1 MPVKIHGKDY
11 RTVAERVELF
21 HQDNKDVEKSIT
33 TEILHNDESTVMMKT
48 TVTVNGSTYTG
59 HAVEVYNSSMINKT
73 SALENC
79 ETSAIG
85 RALASAGLGGTEFA
99 SADEVTNAISQQNK
113 PAANN
118 GASTHHNNRIIA
130 QVNNNSFTNTSNET
144 NTADEIDWEKG
155 RENSVPFGKH
165 KGEKWKDLP
174 LDYLKWMA
182 EKSDNAQWKSMANA
196 EVMVRITKGA
206 TEQMKE
212 NEKQMNPVLEESTE
226 TKQESMSLVDED
238 DDDLPF

>member
-21 HQDNKDVEKSIT
+21 HQNHKQSEKSIT

-48 TVTVNGSTYTG
+48 TVTVGESTYTG

-99 SADEVTNAISQQNK
+99 SADEVTNAIAQQNK

-118 GASTHHNNRIIA
+118 GASNGVSQAKNQDILFEE
-130 QVNNNSFTNTSNET
+130 SKEGEPFDW
-144 NTADEIDWEKG
+144 DEG
-155 RENSVPFGKH
+155 REQAIRFGKH
-165 KGEKWKDLP
+165 RGMKWKEVP
-174 LDYLKWMA
+174 LDYLQWLA
-182 EKSDNAQWKSMANA
+182 EGSDNEQWKMMANA
-196 EVMVRITKGA
+196 EIISRVTDGA
-206 TEQMKE
+206 ESNGEPKKETEKVV
-212 NEKQMNPVLEESTE
+212 EK
-226 TKQESMSLVDED
+226 KQESMALATED

>member
-21 HQDNKDVEKSIT
+21 HQNHKQSEKSIT

-48 TVTVNGSTYTG
+48 TVTVGESTYTG

-99 SADEVTNAISQQNK
+99 SADEVTNAIAQQNK

-118 GASTHHNNRIIA
+118 GASKEVPKVRNQDILFEE
-130 QVNNNSFTNTSNET
+130 SKEGEPF
-144 NTADEIDWEKG
+144 DWDDG
-155 RENSVPFGKH
+155 REQAIRFGKH
-165 KGEKWKDLP
+165 KGMKWREVP
-174 LDYLKWMA
+174 LDYLQWLA
-182 EKSDNAQWKSMANA
+182 EGSDNEQWKMMANA
-196 EVMVRITKGA
+196 EILARVTDGVQSNGEPK
-206 TEQMKE
+206 KE
-212 NEKQMNPVLEESTE
+212 TGKVVEK
-226 TKQESMSLVDED
+226 KQESMALATED

>member
-21 HQDNKDVEKSIT
+21 HKNHKNAEKSIT

-48 TVTVNGSTYTG
+48 TVTVGDSTYTG

-99 SADEVTNAISQQNK
+99 SADEVTNAIAQQNK

-118 GASTHHNNRIIA
+118 GASNGVLKVRNQNILTEENSANTPTDWNN
-130 QVNNNSFTNTSNET
+130 
-144 NTADEIDWEKG
+144 G
-155 RENSVPFGKH
+155 RESAINFGKH
-165 KGEKWKDLP
+165 KGKKWKEVP
-174 LDYLKWMA
+174 RDYLIWLA
-182 EKSDNAQWKSMANA
+182 EGSDNEQWKAMANA
-196 EVMVRITKGA
+196 EILLRVTEGA
-206 TEQMKE
+206 EKSKESNKETEK
-212 NEKQMNPVLEESTE
+212 NADVSAGWVVEE
-226 TKQESMSLVDED
+226 KQESMALATED
-238 DDDLPF
+238 DGDLPF

>member
-21 HQDNKDVEKSIT
+21 HQNHKNAEKSIT

-48 TVTVNGSTYTG
+48 TVTVGDSTYTG

-99 SADEVTNAISQQNK
+99 SADEVTNAIAQQNK

-118 GASTHHNNRIIA
+118 GASNGVPQAKNQDILLEE
-130 QVNNNSFTNTSNET
+130 SKEGEPFDW
-144 NTADEIDWEKG
+144 DEG
-155 RENSVPFGKH
+155 REQAIRFGKH
-165 KGEKWKDLP
+165 RGMKWKEVP
-174 LDYLKWMA
+174 LDYLQWLA
-182 EKSDNAQWKSMANA
+182 EGSDNEQWKMMANA
-196 EVMVRITKGA
+196 EIISRVTDGVESNGEPKKE
-206 TEQMKE
+206 TEKVV
-212 NEKQMNPVLEESTE
+212 EK
-226 TKQESMSLVDED
+226 KQESMALATED

>member
-1 MPVKIHGKDY
+1 MPVKIKGKDY

-21 HQDNKDVEKSIT
+21 HQNHKNAEKSIT

-48 TVTVNGSTYTG
+48 TVTVGDSTYTG

-99 SADEVTNAISQQNK
+99 SADEVTNAIAQQNK

-118 GASTHHNNRIIA
+118 GASNGVPKVRNQNILTEENSANTPTDWNN
-130 QVNNNSFTNTSNET
+130 
-144 NTADEIDWEKG
+144 G
-155 RENSVPFGKH
+155 RESAINFGKH
-165 KGEKWKDLP
+165 KGKKWKEVP
-174 LDYLKWMA
+174 RDYLIWLA
-182 EKSDNAQWKSMANA
+182 EGSDNEQWKAMANA
-196 EVMVRITKGA
+196 EILLRVTEGA
-206 TEQMKE
+206 EKSKESKKETEK
-212 NEKQMNPVLEESTE
+212 NADVSAGWIVEE
-226 TKQESMSLVDED
+226 KQESMALATED

>member
-118 GASTHHNNRIIA
+118 GASTNGTA
-130 QVNNNSFTNTSNET
+130 QET
-144 NTADEIDWEKG
+144 NTDDEIDWEKG

-174 LDYLKWMA
+174 LDYLKWIA

-212 NEKQMNPVLEESTE
+212 NEKQMNPALEESTE

>member
-21 HQDNKDVEKSIT
+21 HQNHKQSEKSIT

-48 TVTVNGSTYTG
+48 TVTVGESTYTG

-99 SADEVTNAISQQNK
+99 SADEVTNAIAQQNK

-118 GASTHHNNRIIA
+118 GASKEVPKVRNQNILTEE
-130 QVNNNSFTNTSNET
+130 SNASEP
-144 NTADEIDWEKG
+144 ADWNKG
-155 RENSVPFGKH
+155 RESAINFGKH
-165 KGEKWKDLP
+165 KGKKWKEVP
-174 LDYLKWMA
+174 RDYLIWLA
-182 EKSDNAQWKSMANA
+182 EGSDNEQWKMMANA
-196 EVMVRITKGA
+196 EILLRVTEGA
-206 TEQMKE
+206 ENNVEAKKETEK
-212 NEKQMNPVLEESTE
+212 VAEE
-226 TKQESMSLVDED
+226 KQESMALATED

>member
-21 HQDNKDVEKSIT
+21 HQNHKNAEKSIT

-48 TVTVNGSTYTG
+48 TVTVGDSTYTG

-99 SADEVTNAISQQNK
+99 SADEVTNAIAQQNK

-118 GASTHHNNRIIA
+118 GASNGVSQAKNQDILFEE
-130 QVNNNSFTNTSNET
+130 SKKEEPF
-144 NTADEIDWEKG
+144 DWDDG
-155 RENSVPFGKH
+155 REQAIRFGKH
-165 KGEKWKDLP
+165 KGMKWKEVP
-174 LDYLKWMA
+174 LDYLQWLA
-182 EKSDNAQWKSMANA
+182 EGSDNEQWKMMANA
-196 EVMVRITKGA
+196 EIIARVTDGVEGNGKTKKE
-206 TEQMKE
+206 TEKVV
-212 NEKQMNPVLEESTE
+212 EK
-226 TKQESMSLVDED
+226 KQESMALATED

>member
-21 HQDNKDVEKSIT
+21 HQNHKNAEKSIT

-48 TVTVNGSTYTG
+48 TVTVGDSTYTG

-99 SADEVTNAISQQNK
+99 SADEVTNAIAQQNK

-118 GASTHHNNRIIA
+118 GASNGVPKVKNQDILFEE
-130 QVNNNSFTNTSNET
+130 SKEGEPF
-144 NTADEIDWEKG
+144 DWDDG
-155 RENSVPFGKH
+155 REQAIRFGKH
-165 KGEKWKDLP
+165 KGMKWKEVP
-174 LDYLKWMA
+174 LDYLQWLA
-182 EKSDNAQWKSMANA
+182 EGSDNEQWKMMANA
-196 EVMVRITKGA
+196 EIIARVTDGVEGNGETKKE
-206 TEQMKE
+206 TEKVV
-212 NEKQMNPVLEESTE
+212 EK
-226 TKQESMSLVDED
+226 KQESMALATED

>member
-1 MPVKIHGKDY
+1 MPVKIHGRDY

-118 GASTHHNNRIIA
+118 GASTNGTA
-130 QVNNNSFTNTSNET
+130 QET
-144 NTADEIDWEKG
+144 NTDDEIDWEKG

-212 NEKQMNPVLEESTE
+212 NEKQMNPALEESTE

>member
-21 HQDNKDVEKSIT
+21 HQNHKQSEKSIT

-48 TVTVNGSTYTG
+48 TVTVGESTYTG

-99 SADEVTNAISQQNK
+99 SANELQGAIEKQKNLPKENK

-118 GASTHHNNRIIA
+118 GASNGVPKVRNQNILTEE
-130 QVNNNSFTNTSNET
+130 SNASEPT
-144 NTADEIDWEKG
+144 DWNKG
-155 RENSVPFGKH
+155 RESAINFGKH
-165 KGEKWKDLP
+165 KGKKWKEVP
-174 LDYLKWMA
+174 RDYLIWLA
-182 EKSDNAQWKSMANA
+182 EGSDNEQWKMMANA
-196 EVMVRITKGA
+196 EILLRVTEGA
-206 TEQMKE
+206 ENNVEAKKETEK
-212 NEKQMNPVLEESTE
+212 VAEE
-226 TKQESMSLVDED
+226 KQESMALATED

>member
-21 HQDNKDVEKSIT
+21 HQNHKQSEKSIT

-48 TVTVNGSTYTG
+48 TVTVGESTYTG

-99 SADEVTNAISQQNK
+99 SADEVTNAIAQQNK

-118 GASTHHNNRIIA
+118 GASNGVPKVKNQDILFEE
-130 QVNNNSFTNTSNET
+130 SKEGEPF
-144 NTADEIDWEKG
+144 DWDDG
-155 RENSVPFGKH
+155 REQAIRFGKH
-165 KGEKWKDLP
+165 KGMKWKEVP
-174 LDYLKWMA
+174 LDYLQWLA
-182 EKSDNAQWKSMANA
+182 EGSDNEQWKMMANA
-196 EVMVRITKGA
+196 EIIARVTDGVEGNGETKKE
-206 TEQMKE
+206 TEKVV
-212 NEKQMNPVLEESTE
+212 EK
-226 TKQESMSLVDED
+226 KQESMALATED

>member
-21 HQDNKDVEKSIT
+21 HQNHKQSEKSIT

-48 TVTVNGSTYTG
+48 TVTVGESTYTG

-99 SADEVTNAISQQNK
+99 SADEVTNAIAQQNK

-118 GASTHHNNRIIA
+118 GASKEVPKVRNQNILTEE
-130 QVNNNSFTNTSNET
+130 SNASEP
-144 NTADEIDWEKG
+144 ADWNKG
-155 RENSVPFGKH
+155 RESAINFGKH
-165 KGEKWKDLP
+165 KGKKWKEVP
-174 LDYLKWMA
+174 RDYLIWLA
-182 EKSDNAQWKSMANA
+182 EGSDNEQWKMMANA
-196 EVMVRITKGA
+196 EILLRVTEGA
-206 TEQMKE
+206 ENNVEAKKETEE
-212 NEKQMNPVLEESTE
+212 VAEE
-226 TKQESMSLVDED
+226 KQESMALATED
-238 DDDLPF
+238 DGDLPF

>member
-21 HQDNKDVEKSIT
+21 HQNHKNAEKSIT

-48 TVTVNGSTYTG
+48 TVTVGDSTYTG

-99 SADEVTNAISQQNK
+99 SADEVTNAIAQQNK

-118 GASTHHNNRIIA
+118 GASNGVPKVRNQDILCEE
-130 QVNNNSFTNTSNET
+130 SKKEEPF
-144 NTADEIDWEKG
+144 DWDDG
-155 RENSVPFGKH
+155 REQAIRFGKH
-165 KGEKWKDLP
+165 KGMKWKEVP
-174 LDYLKWMA
+174 LDYLQWLA
-182 EKSDNAQWKSMANA
+182 EGSDNEQWKMMANA
-196 EVMVRITKGA
+196 EIVARVTDGVEGNGETKKE
-206 TEQMKE
+206 TEKVV
-212 NEKQMNPVLEESTE
+212 EK
-226 TKQESMSLVDED
+226 KQESMALATED